1 MALHCQIA
9 LPRGQSSNR
18 ILGFSILLL
27 ILEWVT
33 SEMRKGLKKR
43 RGPGDRDYDDE
54 GDQFSRRHIECKIKV
69 KVEC

>member
-1 MALHCQIA
+1 MALNCQIA

-69 KVEC
+69 NVEC